1 MLELSIIIVNYNVK
15 HFLEQCLHSVYKAL
29 GNLSAEVFVVDNNS
43 VDGSTDLIRSRFPQV
58 KLIAN
63 SKNTGF
69 SAANNQAIKLA
80 TGKYILLLNPDTVVQ
95 EDTFEK
101 TIGFMNNHPDAG
113 GLGIRMLDGKGRF
126 LPESKRGLPTPAV
139 AFYKIFGL
147 SKLFPKSKR
156 FGQYHL
162 TYLDKNQNHQVDILS
177 GAFML
182 MRKVALDK
190 CGLLDETFFMYG
202 EDIDLSYRITL
213 AGYKNYYYAESSII
227 HYKGE
232 STKKSSVNYVVV
244 FYKAMAIFARKHFS
258 STNAGLFSFLIHLAI
273 YLRAGLAILVRLV
286 KQLALPALDFIIIL
300 TGLFVLKSV
309 YQNYRELYPNFYS
322 AEIIKVFFPLYSLIW
337 MWFVYMNGGY
347 DKPIHLRKITRG
359 VITGSAT
366 ILIVYSLLPEH
377 YRFSRAL
384 ILLGSIYTLCV
395 YLLSRITF
403 HFAGIKSMQIGRRAE
418 RIAIIGSEHEFERV
432 NSLLRE
438 TKINAEYIG
447 FITTNDSS
455 THTNCIGNY
464 NHAEEIIQL
473 HSINEIIFCAK
484 DLSSQ
489 EIIAKMTTLAAM
501 GLEYKI
507 APPESLSV
515 IGSSSIDTAGEL
527 YVIDVNNVGRP
538 ANKRTKRLLDVFVS
552 LSILPLSPVLFF
564 FQKNKA
570 GFLRNVVQ
578 VLFGLKTWVGYGN
591 VSPVE
596 LPNIKPSV
604 LTPAILLEGPV
615 DSLRSN
621 KALLNY
627 ARDYQPENDLKILF
641 KGLQQ
646 LGN

>member
-1 MLELSIIIVNYNVK
+1 MK

-43 VDGSTDLIRSRFPQV
+43 IDGSTDLIRNRFPQV
-58 KLIAN
+58 TLIAN
-63 SKNTGF
+63 TKNTGF
-69 SAANNQAIKLA
+69 SAANNQAIQLA
-80 TGKYILLLNPDTVVQ
+80 KGKYILLLNPDTVVQ

-101 TIGFMNNHPDAG
+101 SIAFMNNHPDAG
-113 GLGIRMLDGKGRF
+113 GLGIKMLDGKGRF

-162 TYLDKNQNHQVDILS
+162 TYLDKNSNHQVDILS

-182 MRKVALDK
+182 LRKEALDK

-213 AGYKNYYYAESSII
+213 AGYKNYYFANSSII

-273 YLRAGLAILVRLV
+273 YLRAGVAILVRLI
-286 KQLALPALDFIIIL
+286 KQLTLPALDFTVLL
-300 TGLFVLKSV
+300 TGLFLLKSI
-309 YQNYRELYPNFYS
+309 YENYRELYPNFYS
-322 AEIIKVFFPLYSLIW
+322 ADIIKVFFPLYTLSW

-347 DKPIHLRKITRG
+347 DKPIHLRNIARG

-384 ILLGSIYTLCV
+384 ILLGSIYTLGV

-403 HFAGIKSMQIGRRAE
+403 HMAGIKSMQIGHRAE
-418 RIAIIGSEHEFERV
+418 RIAIIGSEEEFERV
-432 NSLLRE
+432 HHLLQE

-447 FITTNDSS
+447 YISIQNQSS
-455 THTNCIGNY
+455 HNNCIGNFS
-464 NHAEEIIQL
+464 NAEEIIQL
-473 HSINEIIFCAK
+473 HAINEIIFCAK
-484 DLSSQ
+484 DISSQ
-489 EIIAKMTTLAAM
+489 DIIAKMTTLAAM
-501 GLEYKI
+501 GLEFKI

-538 ANKRTKRLLDVFVS
+538 ANKRTKRLLDVLVCCT
-552 LSILPLSPVLFF
+552 LLPLSPLLFLFQHHKIGF
-564 FQKNKA
+564 F
-570 GFLRNVVQ
+570 RNLFQ

-591 VSPVE
+591 TIPKE

-604 LTPAILLEGPV
+604 LTPAVLLLGPI
-615 DSLRSN
+615 DSVRSN
-621 KALLNY
+621 KALLQY
-627 ARDYQPENDLKILF
+627 ARDYQPENDLKILI
-641 KGLQQ
+641 KGFSH
-646 LGN
+646 LGS